1 MISHTTACHANRVK
15 SYEGTDSTGQ
25 VTITGCE
32 LNALRGKHVLFVE
45 DIIDTGLTMSKLKEY
60 LNNHIEPASVRVASL
75 LEKRTSK
82 SCGFKADY
90 VGFSIPDV

>member
-1 MISHTTACHANRVK
+1 MMYLLQTTYRVK
-15 SYEGTDSTGQ
+15 SYEGTDSTGT

-32 LNALRGKHVLFVE
+32 LSALKGKHVLFVE
-45 DIIDTGLTMSKLKEY
+45 DIIDTGLTMSKLIEY
-60 LNNHIEPASVRVASL
+60 LNTYVAPASVRVASL

-90 VGFSIPDV
+90 AGFSIPDV